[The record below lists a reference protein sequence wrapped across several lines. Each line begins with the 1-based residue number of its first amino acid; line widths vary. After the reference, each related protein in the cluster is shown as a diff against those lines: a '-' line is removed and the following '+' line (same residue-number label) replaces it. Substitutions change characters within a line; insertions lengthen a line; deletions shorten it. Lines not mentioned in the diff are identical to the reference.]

1 VEHLWCRPKNI
12 RLGYRAEWSIL
23 GAKPQTFD

>member
-12 RLGYRAEWSIL
+12 RLGYRKRVEHFTVRTH
-23 GAKPQTFD
+23 KH